1 MKKANTTLANLCYLW
16 YNYTE
21 EVGILMKV
29 FLKNECEL
37 KEGMNCKLSRCK
49 CENNCPEPPHTHEFI
64 EMVYIL
70 EGEGTQFINASE
82 YHVSRGDLLFINYK
96 QVHSF
101 TTPKKMT
108 YINILLDPEFISCSL
123 INSENAFE
131 LLSLSAF
138 SDFSEKCDQ
147 NTSLVKFSGMER
159 DFIESLILEL
169 EDECKSFGAGCE
181 TIIRSG
187 LTLLLTYVFRKFS
200 ENASEEKN
208 GEPITNAITQYINEH
223 LSEDISLEALARQS
237 FYNPS
242 YFSRMFKE
250 KYGITLTAY
259 IRKTRLERAC
269 TMLLEEKL
277 PISKIAELSGF
288 GSTTTFYKKFKAAY
302 GLSPAEWKNSRIKR

>member
-1 MKKANTTLANLCYLW
+1 
-16 YNYTE
+16 
-21 EVGILMKV
+21 MKV
-29 FLKNECEL
+29 YQKNVCE
-37 KEGMNCKLSRCK
+37 KAGIGCVIARTKFGND
-49 CENNCPEPPHTHEFI
+49 CPEPPHTHEFV

-70 EGEGTQFINASE
+70 DGEGTQFINNSE
-82 YHVSRGDLLFINYK
+82 YKVSGGDLLFINYK

-108 YINILLDPEFISCSL
+108 YINILLTPEFISSSL
-123 INSENAFE
+123 VNSENAFE

-138 SDFSEKCDQ
+138 SDFREKC
-147 NTSLVKFSGMER
+147 NKSTSLVNFSGKER
-159 DFIESLILEL
+159 YFIESLIFAL
-169 EDECKSFGAGCE
+169 EDESNNSGAGCE
-181 TIIRSG
+181 TIMRSG

-200 ENASEEKN
+200 EAATDEKN
-208 GEPITNAITQYINEH
+208 FEPITNAITQYINEH
-223 LSEDISLEALARQS
+223 LAENISLEALARQS

-269 TMLLEEKL
+269 TMLLEEKM

-288 GSTTTFYKKFKAAY
+288 GSVTTFYKKFKSAY
-302 GLSPAEWKNSRIKR
+302 GLSPTEWKALMRKR